1 MKKLLTVTLAIFL
14 CFMSFGSA
22 CLADNGITVKID
34 GQAVAFDVSPQIIN
48 NRTMVPMRKIFET
61 LGATVEWD
69 QNTKTVTSTKGGTT
83 VSLTIDNPKMSVNGN
98 VVTLDTPA
106 CIVDNRTL
114 VPVRAI
120 AEAFQTEVN
129 WDESTKTVSI
139 SGDGISNIEK
149 GTTNPRETLKNYLIA
164 NGTKHNNG
172 CYYIKLGPKSSS
184 VFVILIYNPADNSVS
199 FMEKVI
205 TDNAETDIVLLFKGN
220 DSPVVSYDFKSQKG
234 SESSLMGVYYSP
246 EITILKET
254 HPVFNQIIMKSIY
267 GSYQTWDL
275 VMEAEG
281 LNLKIKDFG
290 INYHKVF

>member
-1 MKKLLTVTLAIFL
+1 MKKILTVTLTIFL
-14 CFMSFGSA
+14 CFMSFGST
-22 CLADNGITVKID
+22 CFADNGITVKID

-172 CYYIKLGPKSSS
+172 DYYIASNYKTSSNII
-184 VFVILIYNPADNSVS
+184 FYNPTKNNVCFSWK
-199 FMEKVI
+199 MT
-205 TDNAETDIVLLFKGN
+205 TDTSEVNILLWFEGN
-220 DSPVVSYDFKSQKG
+220 DSPVVSFDFKSQKG

-254 HPVFNQIIMKSIY
+254 HPALNQQTMNLIY
-267 GSYQTWDL
+267 SAYGGWDIL
-275 VMEAEG
+275 IESSG
-281 LNLKIKDFG
+281 LKIRDFG
-290 INYHKVF
+290 INY

>member
-83 VSLTIDNPKMSVNGN
+83 VSLTIDNPNMNVNGN

-139 SGDGISNIEK
+139 SDGISNVEK
-149 GTTNPRETLKNYLIA
+149 GNTNPRETLKNYLIA

-172 CYYIKLGPKSSS
+172 DYYIASNYKTSSNII
-184 VFVILIYNPADNSVS
+184 FYNPTKNNVCFSWK
-199 FMEKVI
+199 MT
-205 TDNAETDIVLLFKGN
+205 TDTSEVNILLWFEGN
-220 DSPVVSYDFKSQKG
+220 DSPVVSFDFKSQKG

-254 HPVFNQIIMKSIY
+254 HPVFNQTIMKSIY

>member
-69 QNTKTVTSTKGGTT
+69 QNTKTVTSTKDGTT
-83 VSLTIDNPKMSVNGN
+83 VSLTIDNPNMNVNGN

-120 AEAFQTEVN
+120 AEAFQTVVN

-149 GTTNPRETLKNYLIA
+149 GTTNPRETLKNYLIT

-172 CYYIKLGPKSSS
+172 DYYIASNYKTSSIII
-184 VFVILIYNPADNSVS
+184 FYNPAGNSVG
-199 FMEKVI
+199 FMAKII
-205 TDNAETDIVLLFKGN
+205 TDNAEGDIVLLFKGN
-220 DSPVVSYDFKSQKG
+220 DSPIVEFDMKDYDVS
-234 SESSLMGVYYSP
+234 LRGVYYSP
-246 EITILKET
+246 KITILEET
-254 HPVFNQIIMKSIY
+254 NPVFHQTIMELIY
-267 GSYQTWDL
+267 GSYQLWDL
-275 VMEAEG
+275 IMESKG
-281 LNLKIKDFG
+281 LNLKIRDFG
-290 INYHKVF
+290 INYHKVY

>member
-1 MKKLLTVTLAIFL
+1 MKKILSIKLFSMLLMVLICFLASSNI
-14 CFMSFGSA
+14 

-34 GQAVAFDVSPQIIN
+34 GQAIAFDVSPQIIN

-83 VSLTIDNPKMSVNGN
+83 VTLTIDNPNMNVNGN

-139 SGDGISNIEK
+139 SDDGISNIEK
-149 GTTNPRETLKNYLIA
+149 GNTNPYEVLKDYIIK
-164 NGTKHNNG
+164 NG
-172 CYYIKLGPKSSS
+172 
-184 VFVILIYNPADNSVS
+184 D
-199 FMEKVI
+199 
-205 TDNAETDIVLLFKGN
+205 
-220 DSPVVSYDFKSQKG
+220 KG
-234 SESSLMGVYYSP
+234 SDEYTIYFTLTSTVKYDLVSNKLMFLDVFSGGTVIALELQENEYPNVFAMINKGVYKGVYGGVYTP
-246 EITILKET
+246 ELTGALV
-254 HPVFNQIIMKSIY
+254 PPQGVIY
-267 GSYQTWDL
+267 RINKSYQGWDSAL
-275 VMEAEG
+275 QARG
-281 LNLKIKDFG
+281 LNIKIRDFG
-290 INYHKVF
+290 IAY

>member
-34 GQAVAFDVSPQIIN
+34 GQAIAFDVSPQIIN

-164 NGTKHNNG
+164 NGTKGNDGN
-172 CYYIKLGPKSSS
+172 YYISSIDKTFSDIIFYIPTENCVCFSMKSTTDTSE
-184 VFVILIYNPADNSVS
+184 VNILLW
-199 FMEKVI
+199 FE
-205 TDNAETDIVLLFKGN
+205 GN
-220 DSPVVSYDFKSQKG
+220 DSPVVSFDFKSQKG

-254 HPVFNQIIMKSIY
+254 HPALNQQTMNLIY
-267 GSYQTWDL
+267 SAYGIWDIL
-275 VMEAEG
+275 IESSG
-281 LNLKIKDFG
+281 LKIRDFG
-290 INYHKVF
+290 INY

>member
-1 MKKLLTVTLAIFL
+1 MKKILTVTLTIFL
-14 CFMSFGSA
+14 CFMSFGST
-22 CLADNGITVKID
+22 CFADNGITVKID

-129 WDESTKTVSI
+129 WDEGTKTVSI

-172 CYYIKLGPKSSS
+172 CYYIKSGYKTSSC
-184 VFVILIYNPADNSVS
+184 FDIFIYNPADNSVS
-199 FMEKVI
+199 FMEKLI
-205 TDNAETDIVLLFKGN
+205 TDNAESDIVLLFKGN
-220 DSPVVSYDFKSQKG
+220 DSPIVEFDMKDDDVS
-234 SESSLMGVYYSP
+234 LRGVYYSP
-246 EITILKET
+246 KITILEET
-254 HPVFNQIIMKSIY
+254 DPFFHQKIMELIY
-267 GSYQTWDL
+267 GAYQIWDL
-275 VMEAEG
+275 RMEAAG

-290 INYHKVF
+290 INYHKVY

>member
-1 MKKLLTVTLAIFL
+1 MKKILTVMLTIFL
-14 CFMSFGSA
+14 CFMSFGST
-22 CLADNGITVKID
+22 CFADNGITVKID

-106 CIVDNRTL
+106 CIVDNRTF

-164 NGTKHNNG
+164 NGTKGNDG
-172 CYYIKLGPKSSS
+172 DYYISSIYKTSSDIIFYIPTENCVCFSSKSTTDTSE
-184 VFVILIYNPADNSVS
+184 VNILLW
-199 FMEKVI
+199 FE
-205 TDNAETDIVLLFKGN
+205 GN
-220 DSPVVSYDFKSQKG
+220 DSPVVSFDFKSQKG
-234 SESSLMGVYYSP
+234 SEASLMGVYYSP

-254 HPVFNQIIMKSIY
+254 YPALNQQTMNLIY
-267 GSYQTWDL
+267 SAYGIWDIL
-275 VMEAEG
+275 IESSG
-281 LNLKIKDFG
+281 LKIKDFG
-290 INYHKVF
+290 IEY

>member
-1 MKKLLTVTLAIFL
+1 MKKILSIKLFSMLLMVLICFLASSNI
-14 CFMSFGSA
+14 

-83 VSLTIDNPKMSVNGN
+83 VSLTIDNPNMNVNGN

-129 WDESTKTVSI
+129 WDEGTKTVIINKPKNNVEKGNTNPSEI
-139 SGDGISNIEK
+139 LKSYLSENGYKSGDGYAISPRFENNRVIISWEPGKIIFTNITYDDKNNMTEDFSLWLEENK
-149 GTTNPRETLKNYLIA
+149 SPAINCTIVNKYGNDEFYYGTYDSPKKITFHWYQQPPYLI
-164 NGTKHNNG
+164 
-172 CYYIKLGPKSSS
+172 YQI
-184 VFVILIYNPADNSVS
+184 NS
-199 FMEKVI
+199 FYKYL
-205 TDNAETDIVLLFKGN
+205 DDLL
-220 DSPVVSYDFKSQKG
+220 
-234 SESSLMGVYYSP
+234 ES
-246 EITILKET
+246 
-254 HPVFNQIIMKSIY
+254 
-267 GSYQTWDL
+267 W
-275 VMEAEG
+275 G
-281 LNLKIKDFG
+281 LNIKIKDFG
-290 INYHKVF
+290 IEY